1 MTVALDMPE
10 LTADEAA
17 HSERLVACI
26 ATAIARADGW
36 LSFAEFMRLALYEP
50 GLGYYSAGA
59 RKFGAAGDFVTAPEV
74 APVFSRCLAVQC
86 ADVLRELGPDAE
98 VLELGAGSG
107 AMACDLLL
115 ELERR
120 HALPAR
126 YSILDVSADLRERQR
141 AALAAAAPH
150 LLERVRWLDR
160 LPAEPFDGLI
170 VANEVL
176 DALVVERFVV
186 RGARVMALG
195 VAHDAASGGLRF
207 VERPA
212 GSRLE
217 QAVRRLEA
225 ELGRPLPDGY
235 VSEINLGLD
244 AWLEALG
251 ASVRRGVL
259 LFIDYGLPR
268 REYYAAERSRGTL
281 LCHFR
286 HRFHED
292 ALARVGLQDITA
304 WVDFTAVAEAAQA
317 AGLDVA
323 GYTTQAHFLIGCGLE
338 EFVAHVGDLDLVER
352 VNLSRQVMVLTLP
365 GEMGERFK
373 VIALAKRYDAPLR
386 GFGVRDLRHTL

>member
-1 MTVALDMPE
+1 MTVPLDLPA

-17 HSERLVACI
+17 HAALVEHRIHAAIERAGGWI
-26 ATAIARADGW
+26 AF
-36 LSFAEFMRLALYEP
+36 SEFMRLALYQP

-86 ADVLRELGPDAE
+86 AQVLGELGSPAV

-107 AMACDLLL
+107 AMACGLLA

-120 HALPAR
+120 EALPR
-126 YSILDVSADLRERQR
+126 EYWILDVSADLRERQR
-141 AALAAAAPH
+141 DALAAAVPH
-150 LLERVRWLDR
+150 LLARVRWLDA
-160 LPAEPFDGLI
+160 LPQSPFEGI
-170 VANEVL
+170 VVANEVL

-186 RGARVMALG
+186 SGGQVCALG
-195 VAHDAASGGLRF
+195 VSADAKGRL
-207 VERPA
+207 
-212 GSRLE
+212 RLE
-217 QAVRRLEA
+217 ERAADDPLRAAVRHVESD
-225 ELGRPLPDGY
+225 LGAALPDGY
-235 VSEINLGLD
+235 ESEINVGL
-244 AWLEALG
+244 APWL
-251 ASVRRGVL
+251 ASVVAPLARGVL
-259 LFIDYGLPR
+259 VFIDYGLPR
-268 REYYAAERSRGTL
+268 REYYSPDRTRGTL

-286 HRFHED
+286 HRFHDD

-323 GYTTQAHFLIGCGLE
+323 GFTTQAHFLIGCGLE
-338 EFVAHVGDLDLVER
+338 EFVANVAGLDLVER
-352 VNLSRQVMVLTLP
+352 VNLSRQAMVLTLP

-386 GFGVRDLRHTL
+386 GFAFRDLRHTL